1 MATTRISVVLIDDN
15 LRAREG
21 IVALIRSQPG
31 FQVLAASANIED
43 ALRQVQETHPD
54 LVLLNLRREGEDSLT
69 IAGVLHGQAPA
80 SRVMV
85 MGLRPARED
94 VASLIRAGVSGF
106 IMAKAPSGVFLDTI
120 CLVARGSQVL
130 PDELTASLFS
140 QLHGPLNRTRTKRM
154 LDVPRLTARERAV
167 TDLIVQGMSN
177 KEISVRLEI
186 TLHTVKSHVH
196 RLLSK
201 LEVNSRLEVAAF
213 ALSVPAT
220 DAGPA

>member
-1 MATTRISVVLIDDN
+1 MVTTRISVVLIDDN
-15 LRAREG
+15 LVAREG

-31 FQVLAASANIED
+31 LQVLAASANMED
-43 ALRQVQETHPD
+43 ALRQVLETRPD
-54 LVLLNLRREGEDSLT
+54 LVLLNLRREGEDGLT
-69 IAGVLHGQAPA
+69 MAGLVHGQAPA
-80 SRVMV
+80 SRVIV

-106 IMAKAPSGVFLDTI
+106 IMANAPFGVFLDTI
-120 CLVARGSQVL
+120 HLVAEGTQVL
-130 PDELTASLFS
+130 PDELTTSLFD
-140 QLHGPLNRTRTKRM
+140 QLHGPRNRYRTKRM
-154 LDVPRLTARERAV
+154 LDVLRLTARERAV
-167 TDLIVQGMSN
+167 SDLIVQGLSN

-213 ALSVPAT
+213 ALNVPA
-220 DAGPA
+220 AAPA

>member
-1 MATTRISVVLIDDN
+1 MVTTRISVVLIDDN
-15 LRAREG
+15 LVACEG

-31 FQVLAASANIED
+31 LQVLAASANMED
-43 ALRQVQETHPD
+43 ALRQVLETRPD
-54 LVLLNLRREGEDSLT
+54 LVLLNLRREGEDGLT
-69 IAGVLHGQAPA
+69 MAGLVHGQAPA
-80 SRVMV
+80 SRVIV

-106 IMAKAPSGVFLDTI
+106 IMANAPFGVFLDTI
-120 CLVARGSQVL
+120 HLVAEGTQVL
-130 PDELTASLFS
+130 PDELTASLFD
-140 QLHGPLNRTRTKRM
+140 QLHGPRNRYRAKRM
-154 LDVPRLTARERAV
+154 VDMLRLTARERAV
-167 TDLIVQGMSN
+167 SDLIVQGLSN

-201 LEVNSRLEVAAF
+201 LEVDSRLEVAAF

-220 DAGPA
+220 AAAPA

>member
-1 MATTRISVVLIDDN
+1 MVTTRISVVLIDDN
-15 LRAREG
+15 LVACEG

-31 FQVLAASANIED
+31 LQVLAASANMED
-43 ALRQVQETHPD
+43 ALRQVLETRPD
-54 LVLLNLRREGEDSLT
+54 LVLLNLRREGEDGLT
-69 IAGVLHGQAPA
+69 MAGLVHGQAPA
-80 SRVMV
+80 SRVIV

-106 IMAKAPSGVFLDTI
+106 IMANAPFGVFLDTI
-120 CLVARGSQVL
+120 HLVAEGTQVL
-130 PDELTASLFS
+130 PDELTASLFG
-140 QLHGPLNRTRTKRM
+140 QLHGPRNRYRTKRM
-154 LDVPRLTARERAV
+154 LDVLRLTARERAV
-167 TDLIVQGMSN
+167 SDLIVQGLSN

-220 DAGPA
+220 AAAPA

>member
-1 MATTRISVVLIDDN
+1 MVTTRVSVVLIDDN
-15 LRAREG
+15 LVAREG

-43 ALRQVQETHPD
+43 ALQQVQETGPD

-69 IAGVLHGQAPA
+69 MAGLLHGQAPA
-80 SRVMV
+80 SRVIV
-85 MGLRPARED
+85 MGLRPVRED

-106 IMAKAPSGVFLDTI
+106 IMAGAPFEVFLDTI
-120 CLVARGSQVL
+120 HLVARGTKVL
-130 PDELTASLFS
+130 PEDLTASLFG
-140 QLHGPLNRTRTKRM
+140 QLHGHQNR
-154 LDVPRLTARERAV
+154 
-167 TDLIVQGMSN
+167 N
-177 KEISVRLEI
+177 
-186 TLHTVKSHVH
+186 

-220 DAGPA
+220 AAAPA

>member
-1 MATTRISVVLIDDN
+1 MVTTRISVALIDDN
-15 LRAREG
+15 LVARDG

-43 ALRQVQETHPD
+43 ALRQVLEARPD

-69 IAGVLHGQAPA
+69 LAGLLHGRAPA
-80 SRVMV
+80 SRVIV
-85 MGLRPARED
+85 MGLRPVRED

-106 IMAKAPSGVFLDTI
+106 IMAGAPFGVFLDTI

-130 PDELTASLFS
+130 PDELTASLFG
-140 QLHGPLNRTRTKRM
+140 QLHGPQNRNRTKRM
-154 LDVPRLTARERAV
+154 PDVLRLTARERAV

-177 KEISVRLEI
+177 KEISARLEI

-213 ALSVPAT
+213 SRQVSAAA
-220 DAGPA
+220 AGPA